1 MHIAHYLIAGAALGG
16 AFLMDI
22 SVARA
27 HHCGGTD
34 TSDFSYMG
42 TTCRYQRSTGAW
54 QYNHDMVITDDYDPF
69 LIVQRTA
76 DVNNCG
82 SAASTQ
88 ATLDATTTDTD
99 TASYSVGVA
108 LAQSVKAA
116 IGSDMAATL
125 GISVQAGFTA
135 GTQMSSTVSGQI
147 GGVVSASVPGCSR
160 TRITARVIGFH
171 DATVQGSVSQKH
183 WYRIHCDN
191 PQYTTSW
198 NVCATSTQTVT
209 GSSAT
214 ACVSRAY
221 LESYTTD
228 LGCAP
233 GELSQQCACDAGP
246 SCTDAGTDASWP
258 DASPHTDASW
268 PDASPNTDAS
278 WPDAGFSD
286 SGICVD
292 CDAGVMDASW
302 NDSGSY

>member
-16 AFLMDI
+16 ALLADI
-22 SVARA
+22 PVARA

-54 QYNHDMVITDDYDPF
+54 QYNHDMVITDDYDPYII
-69 LIVQRTA
+69 LQRTT

-88 ATLDATTTDTD
+88 ATTDATTTDSD
-99 TASYSVGVA
+99 SASYSVGVT
-108 LAQSVKAA
+108 LAQSVKAS

-125 GISVQAGFTA
+125 GISVETGFTA
-135 GTQMSSTVSGQI
+135 GTQMSSTVPGQI
-147 GGVVSASVPGCSR
+147 GSVITTSVPACSR
-160 TRITARVIGFH
+160 TRITARLIGFH
-171 DATVQGSVSQKH
+171 NAAVQGSVSQKH
-183 WYRIHCDN
+183 WYRIHCDD

-198 NVCATSTQTVT
+198 NVCDTSTQTFT

-228 LGCAP
+228 LGCASD
-233 GELSQQCACDAGP
+233 ELSSECACQIGL
-246 SCTDAGTDASWP
+246 SCTDGGTDASWP
-258 DASPHTDASW
+258 DASPDSDASW
-268 PDASPNTDAS
+268 S
-278 WPDAGFSD
+278 DAGVSD